1 MSVVDRGDGAAR
13 LGRPQGELE
22 AGRGAPALA
31 ARLRKVYAQN
41 PLRGRSS
48 RARAAFCACADDRGA
63 LCGAAPTSR
72 GSSGSSWR
80 WGNSAAVARWNR
92 CAPLSDVGE
101 TVRVAVA
108 RAPRQIVKAC
118 LAGSTCSEGRSS
130 PPYIS

>member
-1 MSVVDRGDGAAR
+1 MARRGWAALR
-13 LGRPQGELE
+13 GSWRRGEAHPRSL
-22 AGRGAPALA
+22 RGSE
-31 ARLRKVYAQN
+31 RYAQN
-41 PLRGRSS
+41 PLWGRSS
-48 RARAAFCACADDRGA
+48 GARAAFCACADDRGA